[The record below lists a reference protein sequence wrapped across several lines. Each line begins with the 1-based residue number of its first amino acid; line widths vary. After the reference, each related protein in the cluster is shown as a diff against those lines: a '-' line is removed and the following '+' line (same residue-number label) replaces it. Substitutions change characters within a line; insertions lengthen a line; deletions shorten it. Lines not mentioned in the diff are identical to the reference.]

1 MKIRVPFLVSTFCA
15 SIFLFSCEKKEGNI
29 SIDGQGNANQ
39 LNLLV
44 TDTLTFKAFT
54 IDEDSILGTGL
65 SYSLLGK
72 LNDGLLGESTASI
85 FAQLSLIEPKSNF
98 PNTEEP
104 DSAVL
109 FIPAVNGLNHY
120 GNRNYEHTIRIE
132 TLTEG
137 FESGKLYY
145 QNNSLATDNSKS
157 TVYNGQLINEYND
170 SIRFRKGKLR
180 AYNGLKIK
188 LSQEMAKQLMSLPT
202 EAYENND
209 NLVKYLKGIA
219 IQPISGGI
227 PSNDGSM
234 CVFDL
239 NNVISTAYRAK
250 ILLYYQDTQTFIF
263 GFSGSSKILNFGKT
277 GPYSTEVNTQL
288 NNPGIHYD
296 QTFAQALSGV
306 KTKIEIPYLSNL
318 INNGNVAINKATI
331 EFFIKDYSEGFFAPP
346 RMNLYRPVNRFS
358 NRNFLILD
366 ALNTSTYGGTYDPIR
381 KSYKFTITRHI
392 QSILNEKFF
401 EDNDVNLGLY
411 LAVPSD
417 QPVIGA
423 RCVIDQSKT
432 KIHITYSKPN

>member
-1 MKIRVPFLVSTFCA
+1 MKIRIPVLISTVCV

-29 SIDGQGNANQ
+29 SIEGQGNANQ

-44 TDTLTFKAFT
+44 TDTLSFKAYT
-54 IDEDSILGTGL
+54 IDEDSILGTNL

-72 LNDGLLGESTASI
+72 LNDRLMGESTASI

-120 GNRNYEHTIRIE
+120 GNRNYEHTLRIE
-132 TLTEG
+132 TLLDA
-137 FESGKLYY
+137 FETGKIYY
-145 QNNSLATDNSKS
+145 QNTNLATDPSKS
-157 TVYNGQLINEYND
+157 TTYNGQLINEYSD

-188 LSQEMAKQLMSLPT
+188 LSQEMAKHLMSLPS

-209 NLVKYLKGIA
+209 NLLKHLKGIA
-219 IQPISGGI
+219 IQPISSGI
-227 PSNDGSM
+227 PQDDGSL

-239 NNVISTAYRAK
+239 ANVISTAYRAK

-263 GFSGSSKILNFGKT
+263 GFSGSSRILNYGKT
-277 GPYSTEVNTQL
+277 GPYSEEVKTQL
-288 NNPGIHYD
+288 NNPGVHYE

-306 KTKIEIPYLSNL
+306 KTKIEIPYLHNL
-318 INNGNVAINKATI
+318 ISQGNVSINRATI
-331 EFFIKDYSEGFFAPP
+331 EFFIKDFNELYFAPP

-366 ALNTSTYGGTYDPIR
+366 ALNTSTYGGAYDPIR
-381 KSYKFTITRHI
+381 KSYRFTITRHI
-392 QSILNEKFF
+392 QNVLNEKFF
-401 EDNDVNLGLY
+401 ENNDVNLGLY

-423 RCVIDQSKT
+423 RCVIDQNKT

>member
-1 MKIRVPFLVSTFCA
+1 MKIRIPLIFVALFASVSF
-15 SIFLFSCEKKEGNI
+15 ISCEKKEGNI
-29 SIDGQGNANQ
+29 SIDGQGNANP

-44 TDTLTFKAFT
+44 TDTLTFKTYT
-54 IDEDSILGTGL
+54 IDEDSILGTSL

-72 LNDGLLGESTASI
+72 LNDGIMGESSASI

-98 PNTEEP
+98 PNTEDP

-109 FIPAVNGLNHY
+109 FIPAVNGLNFY
-120 GNRNYEHTIRIE
+120 GNRNYEHTISVE
-132 TLTEG
+132 TLTDE
-137 FESGKLYY
+137 FETGKLYY
-145 QNNSLATDNSKS
+145 QNTPLSSDATKA
-157 TVYNGQLINEYND
+157 TIYNGKLINDYSD
-170 SIRFRKGKLR
+170 SVRFRKGKLR

-188 LSQEMAKQLMSLPT
+188 LSQEMAKHLMNLPL

-219 IQPISGGI
+219 IRPISSQI
-227 PSNDGSM
+227 PQDDGSV

-250 ILLYYQDTQTFIF
+250 IMLYYQDTQTFIF
-263 GFSGSSKILNFGKT
+263 GFSGSSKILNYGKT
-277 GPYSTEVNTQL
+277 GPYSTEVNDQL
-288 NNPGIHYD
+288 NNPGKHYE
-296 QTFAQALSGV
+296 QTYAQALSGV
-306 KTKIEIPYLSNL
+306 KTKIEIPYLHNL
-318 INNGNVAINKATI
+318 ISNGNVAINKATI
-331 EFFIKDYSEGFFAPP
+331 EFFIKDYNENYFAPP
-346 RMNLYRPVNRFS
+346 RLNLYRPVNRFS

-366 ALNTSTYGGTYDPIR
+366 ALNTATYGGTYDPIR
-381 KSYKFTITRHI
+381 KSYRFTISRHI
-392 QSILNEKFF
+392 QSILNEMYFNG
-401 EDNDVNLGLY
+401 DDVNLGLY